1 MLNNLSNY
9 YFVKTPFYIPVWY
22 SKQVWKIRTREPVLF
37 LTFDDGPHP
46 EYTPVVLDLLKAH
59 HAKASFF
66 CIGKN
71 AEANPELLDRILME
85 GHVVGNHTQH
95 HLNGWKSSDDDYLHD
110 IQKAGKSLGNS
121 LFRPPYGR
129 IRQSQVSGFLNQ
141 HPKSNIIMWTILSG
155 DFDERLNPEQCEKNV
170 LKHLKSGSIIVFH
183 DSDKAAPRMFP
194 ALKKVL
200 EEGQRRGF
208 RFEALTEEWL
218 KKQTHD

>member
-9 YFVKTPFYIPVWY
+9 YFVKTPFFLPIWY

-46 EYTPVVLDLLKAH
+46 EHTPVVLDLLKAH

-71 AEANPELLDRILME
+71 AESNPELLDKILQE

-95 HLNGWKSSDDDYLHD
+95 HLNGWKSSDDDYLLD
-110 IQKAGKSLGNS
+110 IQKAGTFLGNR

-129 IRQSQVSGFLNQ
+129 IRQTQVSRFLNQ
-141 HPKSNIIMWTILSG
+141 HPKANIIMWTILSG
-155 DFDERLNPEQCEKNV
+155 DFDERLTPQQCEKNV
-170 LKHLKSGSIIVFH
+170 LTHLQAGSIIVFH

-194 ALKKVL
+194 ALIKLL
-200 EEGQRRGF
+200 EEGQQRGF
-208 RFEALTEEWL
+208 QFEALTEEWL
-218 KKQTHD
+218 KK